1 MSGRLRAAVV
11 ALALVGLVA
20 GGAAAGAQT
29 TPTVE
34 PGDATVAA
42 GETATVEVSLSAA
55 PDGLAGFNLT
65 VEATDG
71 NATVV
76 GANVDDEFG
85 ITTARAEDGRATLEG
100 VDLDENVQAG
110 ATDVR
115 LGTVTVRGES
125 AGETD
130 LSASVRRMDDDDGEA
145 VAPETGPAALTV
157 TAGAGNVSNGSEAAN
172 GSADG
177 PDAPTTSADADGGDD
192 GGTTP
197 TESVGAADAS
207 DGDRSSSDAGAE
219 AGAGG
224 LVALPSN
231 AAAVA
236 LVAVL
241 AVVSFLAGLAA
252 NRFR

>member
-29 TPTVE
+29 TPTVQ

-76 GANVDDEFG
+76 GASVDDEFG

-100 VDLDENVQAG
+100 VDLDETVQAG

-130 LSASVRRMDDDDGEA
+130 LSTSVRRMDDDDGEA
-145 VAPETGPAALTV
+145 VAPATEPAALTV
-157 TAGAGNVSNGSEAAN
+157 TPGAGNASNGSEAAT
-172 GSADG
+172 GSAG
-177 PDAPTTSADADGGDD
+177 TSSPTASADADGGDD

-197 TESVGAADAS
+197 TERAGTADAS
-207 DGDRSSSDAGAE
+207 DGDQSSSDDGA
-219 AGAGG
+219 AADAGG

-231 AAAVA
+231 AVAVA